1 MKKMISVC
9 LFTAFLFLAGEGWCT
24 SPPIVSI
31 TGSVRHPLNVTTDD
45 LSRFESVSV
54 RLNDITS
61 DGTYHGAFEYRGV
74 PLRTL
79 LELAN
84 IQKKKTDF
92 LKQIDMA
99 IIVHSKSGKQTVLS
113 WGEVFYRNP
122 AEIIIA
128 DSAAPVMPIKSCKGC
143 HQPEVYQHWYSP
155 LKRAVGFPKLVV
167 ANDFYTDRSLEDIT
181 DIEVVDLHP
190 GAGTKKLPR
199 LFSPAFT
206 VTGDVKKRLNIEE
219 LSGYPHVEA
228 AVKELGD
235 GRGYHGLRI
244 FGGVPLKDLL
254 DKAGIESDM
263 NTVFLVSAPDGYR
276 SLISYGELILNPS
289 GRKFIIADKVSGK
302 PLKKDGK
309 FIMVAPDDLA
319 ADRWV
324 KAVEKI
330 EVIRLN
336 KK

>member
-1 MKKMISVC
+1 MKEMISVC
-9 LFTAFLFLAGEGWCT
+9 LFTAFLFLAGQGWST
-24 SPPIVSI
+24 SPPAVSI
-31 TGSVRHPLNVTTDD
+31 SGSVRQPLNVTMDD

-54 RLNDITS
+54 RLNEITS
-61 DGTYHGAFEYRGV
+61 DGTYHGAFEYSGV

-99 IIVHSKSGKQTVLS
+99 IIVHGKSGKQTVLS

-128 DSAAPVMPIKSCKGC
+128 DSAAPIMPIKSCKAC
-143 HQPEVYQHWYSP
+143 HQPEVYERWYSP
-155 LKRAVGFPKLVV
+155 LKRAIGFPKLVV

-181 DIEVVDLHP
+181 GIEVVDLHP
-190 GAGTKKLPR
+190 GTGTKKLSR
-199 LFSPAFT
+199 LFSPAFSI
-206 VTGDVKKRLNIEE
+206 TGDVKKKLSIEG
-219 LSGYPHVEA
+219 LSDYPHVEA

-244 FGGVPLKDLL
+244 FGGVPFKDLL
-254 DKAGIESDM
+254 DKAGVEPDM

-276 SLISYGELILNPS
+276 SLISYGELVLNPS
-289 GRKFIIADKVSGK
+289 GRKFILADKVSGE

-324 KAVEKI
+324 KAVERI
-330 EVIRLN
+330 EVIRFKN
-336 KK
+336 K

>member
-1 MKKMISVC
+1 MKGRICVC
-9 LFTAFLFLAGEGWCT
+9 LFAAFLFLAGQGWST
-24 SPPIVSI
+24 SPPVVSI
-31 TGSVRHPLNVTTDD
+31 SGSVRQPLNVTMDN

-54 RLNDITS
+54 RLNEVTS

-74 PLRTL
+74 PLRIL

-99 IIVHSKSGKQTVLS
+99 IIVHSKSGKQTVFS

-128 DSAAPVMPIKSCKGC
+128 DSGAPVMPVKSCKGC
-143 HQPEVYQHWYSP
+143 HQPEVYERWYSP
-155 LKRAVGFPKLVV
+155 LKRAIGFPKLVV
-167 ANDFYTDRSLEDIT
+167 ANDFYTDRSLEDIAN
-181 DIEVVDLHP
+181 IEVVDLHP
-190 GAGTKKLPR
+190 GIETKKLSK

-206 VTGDVKKRLNIEE
+206 ITGKVKKRLDIED
-219 LSGYPHVEA
+219 LSDCPHVEV

-254 DKAGIESDM
+254 DKAGIEPDM

-289 GRKFIIADKVSGK
+289 GRKFIIADKVYAE
-302 PLKKDGK
+302 PLRKDGK
-309 FIMVAPDDLA
+309 FIMIAPDDLA

-330 EVIRLN
+330 EVIRCN